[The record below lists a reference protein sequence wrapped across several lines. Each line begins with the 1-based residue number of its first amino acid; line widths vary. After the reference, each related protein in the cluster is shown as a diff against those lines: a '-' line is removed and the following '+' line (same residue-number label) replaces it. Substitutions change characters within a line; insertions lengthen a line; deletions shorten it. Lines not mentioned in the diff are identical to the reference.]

1 MTSLESPVPKKVSPS
16 PSKNKKRPRRSA
28 ASSVKSYLVP
38 DSDDESILD
47 EHKPDGML
55 LAQSA
60 EAGKR
65 KAESNLQRWIKH
77 LTVLQKEELKKHN
90 EKKKRSERMV
100 MGEPR
105 TKLSK
110 NEFLKS
116 VTQNLKSLRRTDQL
130 ARKSLYGLDVPD
142 MDYSE
147 GEDDE
152 YVFRAS
158 KRRRLAEP

>member
-1 MTSLESPVPKKVSPS
+1 M
-16 PSKNKKRPRRSA
+16 
-28 ASSVKSYLVP
+28 P

-47 EHKPDGML
+47 EQKPDSVS
-55 LAQSA
+55 LAKSK

-77 LTVLQKEELKKHN
+77 LTMLQKEELKKHN
-90 EKKKRSERMV
+90 EKKKRLERVAMCELR
-100 MGEPR
+100 M
-105 TKLSK
+105 KLAK

-116 VTQNLKSLRRTDQL
+116 VTQNLKNLRRVDQL

-152 YVFRAS
+152 YVFRVS
-158 KRRRLAEP
+158 KRRRVSE